1 MTIGMYYPA
10 DCSTDVTIMSTHKL
24 LIIGVEM
31 YAT

>member
-1 MTIGMYYPA
+1 MTLRMCCPT
-10 DCSTDVTIMSTHKL
+10 DCSTDVTIISTHKL